1 MFFSQKIE
9 DANQEVRQL
18 VERRDLSKDTSD
30 DKLTMFR
37 KQVLIN
43 IKTKLYDLKF
53 LLN

>member
-1 MFFSQKIE
+1 LKIIRVTQKIE

-37 KQVLIN
+37 KQV
-43 IKTKLYDLKF
+43 
-53 LLN
+53 